1 MAASSVEGPLS
12 KWTNVMKGW
21 QYRWFVLD
29 DNAGLL
35 SYYTSK
41 ENMARG
47 ARRGCVRL
55 QGAVIGIDDEDDST
69 FTIRVDRKIFHFQAR
84 DAEERER
91 WVRALEDTILRH
103 TLQRQPN
110 ARLWDQTGIVA
121 PTQQNFDTKLTE
133 ADSYLQLLIEQI
145 RDLEFNIEKVTDV
158 REKQQLSGIGN
169 NANALL
175 ETVKHTIVLLQI
187 AKNTAQPVNGV
198 YSQRRG
204 DERPLPLRREAEDKL
219 AGASEG
225 RQVGR
230 TGRSAFHENPL
241 EESHALV
248 TPAVSAIHPASGGL
262 IRAKQSSKS
271 RQDKTPGTTDAGS
284 PEFKV
289 PPVSYSS
296 SDDEDFFDA
305 REERDTLPTQTP
317 EAESQMQET
326 GKPAASKTDGTTSPG
341 GNAYSLYDA
350 AYDEETEDESLASL
364 EGQKS
369 VFSHLLSQVRIGM
382 DLTKVTLPTFILER
396 RSLLEMY
403 ADFFA
408 HPDLFVSIV
417 DHQDPRD
424 RMVEVVRWYLSA
436 FHAGRKTSVAKKPYN
451 PILGE
456 IFRCYW
462 RIGDKPGVPVPDGP
476 VPWATSNDL
485 SFIAEQVSHHPPV
498 SAFYAEHVAKGIACC
513 GYIWTK
519 SKFLGMSI
527 GVHNVGQG
535 CIMFLRHDEEY
546 TVTFPS
552 GYGRSIFTVPWIEL
566 GGTVD
571 INCQKT
577 GYSCTIQFH
586 TKPIIG
592 GRRHQLTAEI
602 FPPNDRRPFLTV
614 TGEWNGVMTVK
625 KPSGDLAV
633 FVDTTSLP
641 ITKKVVKPIE
651 KQEPYES
658 RRMWKEVTLALK
670 NKDVNLATEGKSL
683 LEEKQRSEARERKEN
698 NVTWQNRVFHEVGE
712 HWVYNNSLQK
722 RLGKK
727 S

>member
-1 MAASSVEGPLS
+1 MMLLCGTSDEPPRNPVCHGRQVKMAASSVEGPLS

-110 ARLWDQTGIVA
+110 TRLWDQTGIVA
-121 PTQQNFDTKLTE
+121 PTQHNFDTKLTE

-145 RDLEFNIEKVTDV
+145 RDLEYSIDKVADPREKV
-158 REKQQLSGIGN
+158 QLSGIGS

-198 YSQRRG
+198 YPQRRG
-204 DERPLPLRREAEDKL
+204 TEDRPAPLRTRDEGAATAGVPAHEAP
-219 AGASEG
+219 
-225 RQVGR
+225 R
-230 TGRSAFHENPL
+230 
-241 EESHALV
+241 AL
-248 TPAVSAIHPASGGL
+248 S
-262 IRAKQSSKS
+262 
-271 RQDKTPGTTDAGS
+271 TTDHESAPPDS
-284 PEFKV
+284 KV

-296 SDDEDFFDA
+296 DDEDEEFFFDTQ
-305 REERDTLPTQTP
+305 EETEHVPPVPHPMPQPHADAHTTEPTSDKTGT
-317 EAESQMQET
+317 EVMNSASSSQA
-326 GKPAASKTDGTTSPG
+326 AAS
-341 GNAYSLYDA
+341 AYSIYDA
-350 AYDEETEDESLASL
+350 AYEDDDEDELGSL

-408 HPDLFVSIV
+408 HPDIFASIV
-417 DHQDPRD
+417 DRDDPKE

-436 FHAGRKTSVAKKPYN
+436 FHAGRKSSVAKKPYN

-456 IFRCYW
+456 VFRCYW
-462 RIGDKPGVPVPDGP
+462 KVGDKPGGVVKDGP
-476 VPWATSNDL
+476 VPWATANDL
-485 SFIAEQVSHHPPV
+485 TFIAEQVSHHPPV
-498 SAFYAEHVAKGIACC
+498 SAFYAEHAAKGIACC
-513 GYIWTK
+513 AHIWTK
-519 SKFLGMSI
+519 SKYLGMSI

-535 CIMFLRHDEEY
+535 CIMFLRYDEEY
-546 TVTFPS
+546 VVTFPS

-566 GGTVD
+566 GGKVEIT
-571 INCQKT
+571 CHKT
-577 GYSCTIQFH
+577 GYNAVIDFH
-586 TKPIIG
+586 TKPMIG
-592 GRRHQLTAEI
+592 GKKHQLTAEV
-602 FPPNDRRPFLTV
+602 FPPNERRPFMTV
-614 TGEWNGVMTVK
+614 TGEWNGVMTAK
-625 KPSGDLAV
+625 YPNGDQAV
-633 FVDTTSLP
+633 FVDTTTLAT
-641 ITKKVVKPIE
+641 TKKIVQPIQQ
-651 KQEPYES
+651 QEPFES
-658 RRMWKEVTLALK
+658 RRLWKEVTLALK
-670 NKDVNLATEGKSL
+670 NKDVNKATSSKTF
-683 LEEKQRSEARERKEN
+683 LEEKQRREASERLHSGQAWKPRL
-698 NVTWQNRVFHEVGE
+698 FHLEGE
-712 HWVYNNSLQK
+712 HWAYDHSLQK
-722 RLGKK
+722 RMGKK
-727 S
+727 N

>member
-1 MAASSVEGPLS
+1 MMLLCGMSDEPPRNPVCHDRQVKMAASSVEGPLS

-55 QGAVIGIDDEDDST
+55 Q
-69 FTIRVDRKIFHFQAR
+69 IFHFQAR

-110 ARLWDQTGIVA
+110 SRLWDQTGIVA
-121 PTQQNFDTKLTE
+121 PTQHNFDTKLTE

-145 RDLEFNIEKVTDV
+145 RDLEYSIDKVADPREKV
-158 REKQQLSGIGN
+158 QLSGIGS

-198 YSQRRG
+198 YPQRRG
-204 DERPLPLRREAEDKL
+204 TEDRPAPLRARGSDL
-219 AGASEG
+219 CWISNTQMRPQLQRASQPTIPPRALSTADHE
-225 RQVGR
+225 
-230 TGRSAFHENPL
+230 SAPPD
-241 EESHALV
+241 S
-248 TPAVSAIHPASGGL
+248 
-262 IRAKQSSKS
+262 
-271 RQDKTPGTTDAGS
+271 
-284 PEFKV
+284 KV

-296 SDDEDFFDA
+296 DDEDEEFFFDTQEETEHMPTVPHSMPQPLADA
-305 REERDTLPTQTP
+305 RTTELTGDKTGTEVMNSATSSQATP
-317 EAESQMQET
+317 S
-326 GKPAASKTDGTTSPG
+326 
-341 GNAYSLYDA
+341 AYSVYDA
-350 AYDEETEDESLASL
+350 AYEDDDEDELGSL

-408 HPDLFVSIV
+408 HPDIFVSIV
-417 DHQDPRD
+417 DHDDPKE

-436 FHAGRKTSVAKKPYN
+436 FHAGRKSSVAKKPYN

-456 IFRCYW
+456 VFRCYW
-462 RIGDKPGVPVPDGP
+462 KVEDKPGGVVKDGP
-476 VPWATSNDL
+476 VPWATANDL
-485 SFIAEQVSHHPPV
+485 TFIAEQVSHHPPV
-498 SAFYAEHVAKGIACC
+498 SAFYAEHAAKGIACC
-513 GYIWTK
+513 AHIWTK
-519 SKFLGMSI
+519 SKYLGMSI

-546 TVTFPS
+546 VVTFPS

-566 GGTVD
+566 GGKVEIT
-571 INCQKT
+571 CHKT
-577 GYSCTIQFH
+577 GYNAVIDFH
-586 TKPIIG
+586 TKPMIG
-592 GRRHQLTAEI
+592 GKKHQLTAEV
-602 FPPNDRRPFLTV
+602 FPPNERKPFMTV
-614 TGEWNGVMTVK
+614 TGEWNGVMTAK
-625 KPSGDLAV
+625 YPNGEQTV
-633 FVDTTSLP
+633 FVDTTTLAT
-641 ITKKVVKPIE
+641 TKKVVQPIQQ
-651 KQEPYES
+651 QEPYES
-658 RRMWKEVTLALK
+658 RRLWKEVTLALK
-670 NKDVNLATEGKSL
+670 NKDVNKATSSKTF
-683 LEEKQRSEARERKEN
+683 LEEKQRREASERLHSGHAWKP
-698 NVTWQNRVFHEVGE
+698 RVFHLEGE
-712 HWVYNNSLQK
+712 HWTYDHSLQK
-722 RLGKK
+722 RMGKK
-727 S
+727 N

>member
-145 RDLEFNIEKVTDV
+145 RDLEFNIEKVTDL

-187 AKNTAQPVNGV
+187 AKVSLEEWQDG
-198 YSQRRG
+198 
-204 DERPLPLRREAEDKL
+204 
-219 AGASEG
+219 
-225 RQVGR
+225 
-230 TGRSAFHENPL
+230 GRSRYLMRSLFFIVLRTTLAPRNA
-241 EESHALV
+241 S
-248 TPAVSAIHPASGGL
+248 VSFA
-262 IRAKQSSKS
+262 
-271 RQDKTPGTTDAGS
+271 
-284 PEFKV
+284 V

-305 REERDTLPTQTP
+305 REERDTLPTQTWVLSCLLYSAARGDVPCQMRDPMPVCRILWRFRSWVGHFSQPRATFGKHSQSPIRRTCACSTREARLLGAP
-317 EAESQMQET
+317 EEMISSRLLHAPLTQFRQESGSVGYGAIGSIGT
-326 GKPAASKTDGTTSPG
+326 LTLLAARLDSPCVPVVALSRLLRALACRDGVTATF
-341 GNAYSLYDA
+341 A
-350 AYDEETEDESLASL
+350 ALWC
-364 EGQKS
+364 
-369 VFSHLLSQVRIGM
+369 
-382 DLTKVTLPTFILER
+382 
-396 RSLLEMY
+396 
-403 ADFFA
+403 
-408 HPDLFVSIV
+408 SIV

-485 SFIAEQVSHHPPV
+485 CFIAEQVSHHPPV

-625 KPSGDLAV
+625 KPGGDLAV

-670 NKDVNLATEGKSL
+670 NKDVNMATEGKSL